1 METKSTTAQ
10 KSERVL
16 KHITGIHHTCVLT
29 TRYFFLLTC
38 QQSCMTVESD
48 AVKSVAGLMAI
59 AARTAPKAVGLDS
72 IHIEVLTGKEQEKLA
87 NQMIKI
93 GKEIKMDFFWINGEQ
108 VKVSDA
114 TLLIGVEG
122 QKVMG
127 INCGGCG
134 HATCAEMAKAAK
146 AGKNKKALYP
156 GPNCVMKL
164 TDLGIAVGSAVKTA
178 SIHNVDNR
186 VMFSAGVIAMQMGL
200 IKGCSV
206 AYGIPLKASGKNIF
220 WDMKFAGH

>member
-1 METKSTTAQ
+1 
-10 KSERVL
+10 
-16 KHITGIHHTCVLT
+16 
-29 TRYFFLLTC
+29 
-38 QQSCMTVESD
+38 MTIESD

-87 NQMIKI
+87 NQMIKT
-93 GKEIKMDFFWINGEQ
+93 GKEIQMDFFWINGEQ

-114 TLLIGVEG
+114 TLLIGIEG
-122 QKVMG
+122 QKVLG

-134 HATCAEMAKAAK
+134 HATCAERAKAAK
-146 AGKNKKALYP
+146 AGKNKTALYP
-156 GPNCVMKL
+156 GPNCVMKI

-186 VMFSAGVIAMQMGL
+186 VMFSAGVVALKMGML
-200 IKGCSV
+200 KGCSV

>member
-1 METKSTTAQ
+1 
-10 KSERVL
+10 
-16 KHITGIHHTCVLT
+16 
-29 TRYFFLLTC
+29 
-38 QQSCMTVESD
+38 MTVESD
-48 AVKSVAGLMAI
+48 AVKTVAGLMALS
-59 AARTAPKAVGLDS
+59 ARTAPKAVGQDS

-87 NQMIKI
+87 NQMIKT

-122 QKVMG
+122 RKGLG

-134 HATCAEMAKAAK
+134 HATCAEMAKAVK
-146 AGKNKKALYP
+146 AGKNPKALYP
-156 GPNCVMKL
+156 GPNCVMKIS
-164 TDLGIAVGSAVKTA
+164 DLGIAVGSAVKTA

-186 VMFSAGVIAMQMGL
+186 VMFSAGVIALQQGL
-200 IKGCSV
+200 LKGCSV

-220 WDMKFAGH
+220 WDMKFAEH